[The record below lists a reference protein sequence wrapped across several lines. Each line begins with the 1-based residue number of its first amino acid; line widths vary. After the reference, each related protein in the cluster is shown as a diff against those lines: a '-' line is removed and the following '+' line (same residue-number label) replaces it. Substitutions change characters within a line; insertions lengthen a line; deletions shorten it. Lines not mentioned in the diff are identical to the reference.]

1 MYALIRIFKIKGFVR
16 FQRKERMSDRS
27 LLEAI
32 RQVEHGLF
40 DADLGNSLVK
50 KRIARLGQGKRS
62 GYRTIIAIRRNDKAV
77 FLFGFAKNERSN
89 IADEELEELK
99 KLASVYLALNEK
111 QIEDLIAYEEL
122 VELYDA

>member
-1 MYALIRIFKIKGFVR
+1 MYALIRIFKIKGFIR

-40 DADLGNSLVK
+40 DADLGNGLVK
-50 KRIARLGQGKRS
+50 KRIARLGQGKSS

-111 QIEDLIAYEEL
+111 QIEELIAYEEL

>member
-1 MYALIRIFKIKGFVR
+1 MIRIFKIKGFVR